1 MYSYIKGQIIDKNP
15 AYCVIE
21 CNGVGYFLHISLNT
35 YSKLTDTNCRVYTH
49 LCIKSEATT
58 PVGMTLYGFYDEEE
72 RALFRKLISVSGIGY
87 NTALLMLSALN
98 PDELIQAIIT
108 GNISLLQ
115 SVKGIGNKTAQRLV
129 VELKDILEKH
139 SSITSGI
146 GFMSQQ
152 SSIKTQA
159 LTALVTLGFVKYNA
173 EKVIDKILIKE
184 NNDINL
190 EQLIKEAL
198 KLL

>member
-21 CNGVGYFLHISLNT
+21 CNGIGYFLHISLNT
-35 YSKLTDTNCRVYTH
+35 YSKLIDTNSRLFTH
-49 LCIKSEATT
+49 LSIKSEATT
-58 PVGMTLYGFYDEEE
+58 PVGMTLYGFYDEDE
-72 RALFRKLISVSGIGY
+72 RALFRKLISVSGVGY
-87 NTALLMLSALN
+87 NTALLMLSALS
-98 PDELIQAIIT
+98 PDELIQAIVT

-129 VELKDILEKH
+129 VELKDKLEKQGSSASGLGFISQH
-139 SSITSGI
+139 ST
-146 GFMSQQ
+146 
-152 SSIKTQA
+152 IKTQA
-159 LTALVTLGFVKYNA
+159 LTALVTLGFVKNNA

-190 EQLIKEAL
+190 EQLIKESL